1 MDGVLP
7 IIIVC
12 AVGLA
17 ACFAFLGY
25 VLVQYCRKNVFRK
38 RKVEYD
44 LDDKTL
50 TIKLN
55 KKHFRK

>member
-17 ACFAFLGY
+17 ACFSFLGY
-25 VLVQYCRKNVFRK
+25 VLVQYLRKRFFRK
-38 RKVEYD
+38 KNVEYD

-50 TIKLN
+50 TIKLD
-55 KKHFRK
+55 KKHFR